1 MSISNQ
7 IALKLK
13 FHKIIRKNSRKIPI
27 LLDSKKKWKIDPRLR
42 HTGLVDYIL
51 GKKIRPDKALR
62 EINAIGLN
70 SSLFLEFFHKNPK
83 IEKC

>member
-7 IALKLK
+7 IVLKLK
-13 FHKIIRKNSRKIPI
+13 FHKIIRKIHEKYLFYWIP
-27 LLDSKKKWKIDPRLR
+27 KKWKIDPRLR

>member
-1 MSISNQ
+1 MT
-7 IALKLK
+7 
-13 FHKIIRKNSRKIPI
+13 H
-27 LLDSKKKWKIDPRLR
+27 W
-42 HTGLVDYIL
+42 LVDYIL
-51 GKKIRPDKALR
+51 EEKIRPDGTDKALR